1 MTDREN
7 PGTGYRPPPLNRG
20 VHPMK
25 MNWLWRLVCEVGYVS
40 VDDVI
45 AALGEDGVQ
54 VGRERALGW
63 LKSEGETGYFP
74 LTIAELE
81 RNLRALQSVRADALP
96 PSLGPK

>member
-1 MTDREN
+1 MTDKGN
-7 PGTGYRPPPLNRG
+7 PDPGYRPPPLNRG

-25 MNWLWRLVCEVGYVS
+25 MNWLWRLTCEVGYVS

-45 AALGEDGVQ
+45 AALSEAGVQ

-81 RNLRALQSVRADALP
+81 RNLRALQATRADTLP
-96 PSLGPK
+96 PSPSP